1 MMKSIIHWLHSQP
14 MRVKV
19 LVFGII
25 MSTIPLLLI
34 SYYYYSNV
42 KPDLEERIISKQELM
57 LKNLTGEI
65 EWEFNQIF
73 QQAQFYSSIREK
85 EDMQT
90 IFYDLLLKNSSV
102 EEVVITNEN
111 GRVEEKVSRY
121 ELNIPDTNE
130 RWFSDEMWVAFR
142 SEDRIYGKVE
152 FNQFGQPVMK
162 IAVVYM
168 ENGRRNAV
176 GITIQLQKIIGQI
189 SSLKQDNLSYIYL
202 LDREGKVIAH
212 QDYRKLWHQSPEVDN
227 KEMLGVRE
235 ELVDLGWTII
245 MEQPKTTAYEPINEM
260 FMKGLMVAVFVT
272 LIVSLISIYAG
283 LYFTAPIILLDKE
296 MRKLKAG
303 HVASP
308 IILNRNDELG
318 QLSQSFNEMSQE
330 LHEKSLRLKQEKE
343 RLDIVVNGIGAG
355 LALVTKNFQVTWM
368 NPLLEGWINKEEI
381 KLPCY
386 TLIGGMTT
394 PCENC
399 PITCP
404 ELNENADTIMRMQ
417 RGKREE
423 RLFRHR
429 VFPLTHAIKGEGEY
443 LLFIEDVTEEKQMEE
458 KMIQTDKL
466 SALGLMASS
475 FAHEVNNPLATI
487 HVYAEDLI
495 DRLEQLDEELN
506 EAEMAMY
513 LRKIKEN
520 TDRCKSI
527 TGNLLNF
534 SRKSNWNVSQFD
546 IKETIQNSIS
556 LVEYSLKK
564 KKILLDVSIQ
574 EEMPYMVGDS
584 IKLMQVLVNLIN
596 NSIDAINQ
604 EGTVSISAVR
614 QNRKFVFKISDN
626 GCGIPDQDMQKIFD
640 PFFTTKPVGK
650 GTGLGLSV
658 CYGIVEEFG
667 GTILVESRI
676 GKGTT
681 VIVSIPAETRF
692 KEDKQ

>member
-1 MMKSIIHWLHSQP
+1 MKSIIYWLHSQP

-42 KPDLEERIISKQELM
+42 KPDLEERIKSKQELV
-57 LKNLTGEI
+57 LQNLTGEI
-65 EWEFNQIF
+65 ELEFNQIF
-73 QQAQFYSSIREK
+73 QQVQMFSIINEK
-85 EDMQT
+85 EDKQP
-90 IFYDLLLKNSSV
+90 IFYDLLMKNTSI
-102 EEVVITNEN
+102 EEVVIINES
-111 GRVEEKVSRY
+111 GRTEEKVSRY
-121 ELNIPDTNE
+121 DLNIPESNE
-130 RWFSDEMWVAFR
+130 RWFSDEMWDVFQ
-142 SEDRIYGKVE
+142 SDDRIYGEVE

-162 IAVVYM
+162 IALVYM
-168 ENGRRNAV
+168 ENERRNAV
-176 GITIQLQKIIGQI
+176 GVTIQLQKIIGQI
-189 SSLKQDNLSYIYL
+189 SSLKQDDLSYLYL
-202 LDREGKVIAH
+202 LDRKGKVIAH
-212 QDYRKLWHQSPEVDN
+212 QDYRKLWHQSPEADH

-245 MEQPKTTAYEPINEM
+245 MEQPKTTAYEPINDM
-260 FMKGLMVAVFVT
+260 FMKGLMVAVIVT
-272 LIVSLISIYAG
+272 LFVSLISIYAG
-283 LYFTAPIILLDKE
+283 LYFTAPIVLLDKE
-296 MRKLKAG
+296 MRRLKAG
-303 HVASP
+303 HAASP

-330 LHEKSLRLKQEKE
+330 LQEKSFRLKQEKE
-343 RLDIVVNGIGAG
+343 RLDVVVNGIGAG
-355 LALVTKNFQVTWM
+355 LALVTKNYQVTWT
-368 NPLLEGWINKEEI
+368 NPLLESWMSKEEI
-381 KLPCY
+381 ELPCY
-386 TLIGGMTT
+386 TLIGGMNT
-394 PCENC
+394 PCDNC

-404 ELNENADTIMRMQ
+404 EINENADTIMRMQ
-417 RGKREE
+417 RGNCEE
-423 RLFRHR
+423 RLYRHR

-443 LLFIEDVTEEKQMEE
+443 LIVIEDVTEEKQLEE

-495 DRLEQLDEELN
+495 DRLEQYDDDLDEV
-506 EAEMAMY
+506 EMALY
-513 LRKIKEN
+513 LKKIKEN
-520 TDRCKSI
+520 TDRCKRI

-534 SRKSNWNVSQFD
+534 SRKSNWKVSQFD
-546 IKETIQNSIS
+546 IKEIIQNSIS

-564 KKILLDVSIQ
+564 KNVLLDLSIQ

-604 EGTVSISAVR
+604 DGTVAISASL
-614 QNRKFVFKISDN
+614 QNRDFVFKIKDN
-626 GCGIPDQDMQKIFD
+626 GCGIPDHEMQKIFD

-667 GTILVESRI
+667 GTIVVESRS
-676 GKGTT
+676 GKGTMI
-681 VIVSIPAETRF
+681 IVSIPAETRF

>member
-1 MMKSIIHWLHSQP
+1 MKSIIYWLHSQP

-42 KPDLEERIISKQELM
+42 KPDLEERIISKQELV
-57 LKNLTGEI
+57 LQNLTGEI
-65 EWEFNQIF
+65 ELEFNQIF
-73 QQAQFYSSIREK
+73 QQVQMFSIINDK
-85 EDMQT
+85 EDKQP
-90 IFYDLLLKNSSV
+90 IFYDLLMKNTSI
-102 EEVVITNEN
+102 EEVVIINES
-111 GRVEEKVSRY
+111 GRIEEKVSRY
-121 ELNIPDTNE
+121 DLNILESNE
-130 RWFSDEMWVAFR
+130 RWFSDEMWDVFQ
-142 SEDRIYGKVE
+142 SDDRIYGEVE

-162 IAVVYM
+162 IALVYR
-168 ENGRRNAV
+168 ENERRNAV
-176 GITIQLQKIIGQI
+176 GVTIQLQKIIGQI
-189 SSLKQDNLSYIYL
+189 SSLKQDDLSYLYL

-212 QDYRKLWHQSPEVDN
+212 QDYRKLWHQSPEADN

-245 MEQPKTTAYEPINEM
+245 MEQPKTTAYEPINDM
-260 FMKGLMVAVFVT
+260 FMKGLMVAVIVT
-272 LIVSLISIYAG
+272 LFVSLISIYAG
-283 LYFTAPIILLDKE
+283 LYFTAPIVLLDKE
-296 MRKLKAG
+296 MRRLKAG

-330 LHEKSLRLKQEKE
+330 LQEKSFRLKQEKE
-343 RLDIVVNGIGAG
+343 RLDVVVNGIGAG
-355 LALVTKNFQVTWM
+355 LALVTKNYEVTWT
-368 NPLLEGWINKEEI
+368 NPLLESWMSKEEI
-381 KLPCY
+381 ELPCY
-386 TLIGGMTT
+386 TLIGGMNT
-394 PCENC
+394 PCDNC

-404 ELNENADTIMRMQ
+404 EINENADTIMRMQ
-417 RGKREE
+417 RGNREE

-443 LLFIEDVTEEKQMEE
+443 LIVIEDVTEEKQMEE

-495 DRLEQLDEELN
+495 DRLEQYDDDLDEV
-506 EAEMAMY
+506 EMALY

-520 TDRCKSI
+520 TDRCKRI

-534 SRKSNWNVSQFD
+534 SRKSNWKVSQFD
-546 IKETIQNSIS
+546 IKEIIQNSIS

-564 KKILLDVSIQ
+564 KNVLLDVSIQ
-574 EEMPYMVGDS
+574 EEMPYMAGDS

-604 EGTVSISAVR
+604 DGTVAISAFQ
-614 QNRKFVFKISDN
+614 QNRNFVFKIKDN
-626 GCGIPDQDMQKIFD
+626 GCGIPDHEMQKIFD

-658 CYGIVEEFG
+658 CYGIIEEFG
-667 GTILVESRI
+667 GTIMVESKV
-676 GKGTT
+676 GKGTMI
-681 VIVSIPAETRF
+681 IVSIPAETRF